1 MPGHSGAAVLV
12 VEDEP
17 DIRETYRDVLETEGY
32 CVLCASNGKEAL
44 AALAEGPRPGLIL
57 LDLMMPEM
65 NGYDL
70 LKVLRADRALASI
83 PVTVVSAAGDRTSV
97 SGAPVLRK
105 PVDIDTLLHVVDERC
120 R

>member
-1 MPGHSGAAVLV
+1 MPFQSGAAVLV

-17 DIRETYRDVLETEGY
+17 DIRETFRDVLETEGY
-32 CVLCASNGKEAL
+32 SVRCAANGREAL
-44 AALAEGPRPGLIL
+44 AALAEGPRPSLIL

-70 LKVLRADRALASI
+70 LQALRADHALSTI

-97 SGAPVLRK
+97 AGAPVLKK
-105 PVDIDTLLHVVDERC
+105 PVDIDTLLHAVDERC